1 MIDWLYSRAT
11 SDTFWTSLNA
21 FFGAVLGA
29 SFYVLVKTQPYLANR
44 SYDPK
49 YNASYISR
57 FFTGVIGGLI
67 LSIAFG
73 PFLSSKLGT
82 ELGQSLSPGVL
93 AAGRFA
99 EAVEVILQRLVEIL
113 LTAVR
118 GDASDEAKAKLAA
131 AAAARDA
138 AVKKSLDA
146 VIEAHMTGAP
156 AAQVKALLDCVR
168 DEVGKPAPVP
178 ENAIDRQRGMGIG
191 ADEPGPRRIAGFDRG

>member
-1 MIDWLYSRAT
+1 MIDWLDGLAV

-49 YNASYISR
+49 FNASYISR
-57 FFTGVIGGLI
+57 FFTGIIGGLI

-73 PFLSSKLGT
+73 PFLSGKLGT

-93 AAGRFA
+93 ALLGGFSA

-118 GDASDEAKAKLAA
+118 GDASDDAKAKLAA

-138 AVKKSLDA
+138 AVAKSLDA

-156 AAQVKALLDCVR
+156 AARVKALLDTVR
-168 DEVGKPAPVP
+168 AELGKPL
-178 ENAIDRQRGMGIG
+178 R
-191 ADEPGPRRIAGFDRG
+191 F